1 MNEILF
7 ATLFV
12 TLGVGAMLLYY
23 FGSNW
28 VLDTLLADRVDANGS
43 ILSSHTNLRK
53 RIRPWIFVT
62 PALLF
67 LGVYLLYPAVATF
80 YYSFFDANSV
90 EFVGFD
96 NYAWAI
102 NNDGFRQA
110 VLNNVLW
117 ILVVPFASTAFGLI
131 IAVLADRVRW
141 ESIAK
146 AFIFMP
152 MAISFVGASIIWNF
166 VYDINPPDTQQ
177 IGILNAAITALGGE
191 PVGWLSQPPVN
202 NFMLMIILVWIQT
215 GFAMVILSS
224 ALKSVPDETIEAARI
239 DGAND
244 VQIFFRV
251 MIPQIASTLAVV
263 ITTILITTLK
273 VFDIVQVMTNGQ
285 SDTEV
290 LGNFM
295 FRWMFRGTGD
305 DGKAAVI
312 AITIMLATVP
322 FLYWNVRRFYREE
335 QLR

>member
-1 MNEILF
+1 MAEILNAF
-7 ATLFV
+7 VFV

-23 FGSNW
+23 YGSNYI
-28 VLDTLLADRVDANGS
+28 VDTAFADEITPDGRVTKSNQNIRQS
-43 ILSSHTNLRK
+43 
-53 RIRPWIFVT
+53 IRPWLFVA

-67 LGVYLLYPAVATF
+67 LGVYLFYPALATF
-80 YYSFFDANSV
+80 YFSFFDANS
-90 EFVGFD
+90 EDFVGLA
-96 NYAWAI
+96 NYRWAI
-102 NNDGFRQA
+102 GNEGYRQA
-110 VLNNVLW
+110 VINNFLW

-131 IAVLADRVRW
+131 VAVLADRVRW
-141 ESIAK
+141 EAVAK
-146 AFIFMP
+146 AFIFLP

-166 VYDINPPDTQQ
+166 VYDINPTGTAQ
-177 IGILNAAITALGGE
+177 IGILNAFVTFLGFE
-191 PVGWLSQPPVN
+191 PIGWLSTPPLN

-224 ALKSVPDETIEAARI
+224 ALKSVPAETLEAARI
-239 DGAND
+239 DGANEFE
-244 VQIFFRV
+244 IFFQI
-251 MIPQIASTLAVV
+251 MIPQIASSIAVV
-263 ITTILITTLK
+263 MTTILITTLK

-312 AITIMLATVP
+312 ALTIMVATIP
-322 FLYWNVRRFYREE
+322 FLIWNVRRFMREE

>member
-1 MNEILF
+1 
-7 ATLFV
+7 
-12 TLGVGAMLLYY
+12 
-23 FGSNW
+23 
-28 VLDTLLADRVDANGS
+28 
-43 ILSSHTNLRK
+43 
-53 RIRPWIFVT
+53 
-62 PALLF
+62 
-67 LGVYLLYPAVATF
+67 
-80 YYSFFDANSV
+80 
-90 EFVGFD
+90 
-96 NYAWAI
+96 
-102 NNDGFRQA
+102 
-110 VLNNVLW
+110 
-117 ILVVPFASTAFGLI
+117 
-131 IAVLADRVRW
+131 
-141 ESIAK
+141 
-146 AFIFMP
+146 
-152 MAISFVGASIIWNF
+152 
-166 VYDINPPDTQQ
+166 
-177 IGILNAAITALGGE
+177 
-191 PVGWLSQPPVN
+191 
-202 NFMLMIILVWIQT
+202 
-215 GFAMVILSS
+215 MVILSS